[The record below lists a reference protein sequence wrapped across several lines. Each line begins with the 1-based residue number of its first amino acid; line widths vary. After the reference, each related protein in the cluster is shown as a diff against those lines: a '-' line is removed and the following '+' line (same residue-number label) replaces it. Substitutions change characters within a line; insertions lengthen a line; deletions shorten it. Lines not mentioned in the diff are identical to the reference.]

1 MEISF
6 EKVGGQMKEQLQCGA
21 GKMKITPREEWLKDL
36 RGLQDIEF
44 TGILDDLY
52 VRALLFDD
60 GCEKSL
66 IVTFDLDKVP
76 HPGLLL
82 QTLEQRFQIPEQNII
97 LTSIHTHTAPVTGIR
112 INEGPND
119 ISKKPRQVQEA
130 TAGYEAFITECMM
143 EAVGRAVAGKRPARL
158 TYGSGECCINVD
170 RIQDYYVKDGNGHVT
185 AECGLGI
192 NPGKA
197 VDRTMFVLKV
207 DGPEGDTIGFFLN
220 YPMHNC
226 VMIQNP
232 CGRDGKPAVSS
243 DVGGAVC
250 RYLEEAYG
258 GSVALWTSGAAG
270 DINPVMGNE
279 IYYPDIKTGRQTRLI
294 LKNGEMARAALKNL
308 SARQYADVCQV
319 IRHLPSYKE
328 NTELHGR
335 IDWIR
340 IPSED
345 SEGRPMDTP
354 YEVRM
359 HLLKIGDLALI
370 GASGELYSSLG
381 TALKA
386 ASDAGETIIINHDCS
401 LMVPS
406 GYIFDDETLER
417 DIRRSLP
424 GRKSCF
430 MARGYIRP
438 ALEESCRRLEKG
450 LFTKEAPVKGTS
462 VKETSAKEEST

>member
-1 MEISF
+1 M
-6 EKVGGQMKEQLQCGA
+6 
-21 GKMKITPREEWLKDL
+21 
-36 RGLQDIEF
+36 
-44 TGILDDLY
+44 
-52 VRALLFDD
+52 
-60 GCEKSL
+60 
-66 IVTFDLDKVP
+66 
-76 HPGLLL
+76 
-82 QTLEQRFQIPEQNII
+82 
-97 LTSIHTHTAPVTGIR
+97 
-112 INEGPND
+112 
-119 ISKKPRQVQEA
+119 
-130 TAGYEAFITECMM
+130 
-143 EAVGRAVAGKRPARL
+143 AGKRPARL

-345 SEGRPMDTP
+345 SEGRPMDTS

-386 ASDAGETIIINHDCS
+386 VSDAGETVIINHDCS

-406 GYIFDDETLER
+406 GYIFDDETWNGISGAAFREGKAASWQE
-417 DIRRSLP
+417 DISDRRW
-424 GRKSCF
+424 RN
-430 MARGYIRP
+430 P
-438 ALEESCRRLEKG
+438 AAVLKKVCSQKRRLLKG
-450 LFTKEAPVKGTS
+450 HLLKRHLLKRNPHENETGTS
-462 VKETSAKEEST
+462 GI